1 MNIFNKLKNS
11 ISQYPKVFF
20 ARHIGEGVVSYKNTD
35 GGEDIFFIGNDT
47 LKKMNASFTGKPVYI
62 QHQDV
67 PLSQMKER
75 AAGYVVES
83 FYLPEDGKQ
92 WLKMLI
98 TDDEAFDAIQNGWK
112 VSNAYNVKDLGAGG
126 VWHNIPY
133 KREILDGE
141 YEHLALVAD
150 PRYEEAVIM
159 TPEDFKSYKEA
170 KKKELD
176 AMSLDNSK
184 KAVLK
189 KAEAVENNKE
199 RKTMFQFFTKKKVEN
214 MDGVALQDVE
224 VQLENGS
231 SMKIGDIVKSVE
243 ENLKKQ
249 ATETP
254 IEEKK
259 VMVNGKEVTISAL
272 IKMYNEQEKGE
283 KAETEKAETEK
294 ANEGEEGK
302 DGKDGK
308 EADKTDKA
316 NETDEADKTDKRKLI
331 EEVGGFLKEK
341 GLSDEDIRF
350 VIGKMEK
357 GAYEKDEDGKEAN
370 GKKANETDP
379 DKKDEKANCDPAKKT
394 NEDDKDDKDK
404 KDEEDADK
412 KTNSKESSDF
422 DRLLNA
428 VGSFKAKESVVETL
442 ETRLERG
449 QDLYGSEK

>member
-62 QHQDV
+62 QHQEV

-75 AAGYVVES
+75 AVGYVVES

-98 TDDEAFDAIQNGWK
+98 TDDEAFEAIQNGWK

-170 KKKELD
+170 KKKEID

-184 KAVLK
+184 KAVIK
-189 KAEAVENNKE
+189 KSVENNKE

-243 ENLKKQ
+243 EKLKKQ

-254 IEEKK
+254 IEEKT
-259 VMVNGKEVTISAL
+259 VMVNGKEVAISAL
-272 IKMYNEQEKGE
+272 IKMYNEQEKSKSE
-283 KAETEKAETEK
+283 KDE
-294 ANEGEEGK
+294 
-302 DGKDGK
+302 DG
-308 EADKTDKA
+308 KA
-316 NETDEADKTDKRKLI
+316 NETDEDKTDKRKLI

-357 GAYEKDEDGKEAN
+357 DAYDKDEDGKDNSCKAGEKDNEA
-370 GKKANETDP
+370 DP
-379 DKKDEKANCDPAKKT
+379 DKKDEKADKT

-404 KDEEDADK
+404 KDEKDEKDEEAADK
-412 KTNSKESSDF
+412 KTNSKEPSDL

-442 ETRLERG
+442 ETRLKRG

>member
-35 GGEDIFFIGNDT
+35 GEEDIFFIGNDT
-47 LKKMNASFTGKPVYI
+47 LKKMNASFTGKPIYI
-62 QHQDV
+62 QHQEV

-75 AAGYVVES
+75 AVGYVVES

-98 TDDEAFDAIQNGWK
+98 TDDEAFEAIQNGWK

-170 KKKELD
+170 KKKEID

-184 KAVLK
+184 KAVIK
-189 KAEAVENNKE
+189 KSVENNKE

-243 ENLKKQ
+243 EKLKKQ

-254 IEEKK
+254 IEEKT

-272 IKMYNEQEKGE
+272 IKMYNEQEK
-283 KAETEKAETEK
+283 AEAEE
-294 ANEGEEGK
+294 
-302 DGKDGK
+302 GKDGK
-308 EADKTDKA
+308 EADKTDKTDKA
-316 NETDEADKTDKRKLI
+316 NEADEDKTDKTDKRKLI

-357 GAYEKDEDGKEAN
+357 DAYEKDEDGKDNSCKEGEKDNEA
-370 GKKANETDP
+370 DP
-379 DKKDEKANCDPAKKT
+379 DKKDEKADKT
-394 NEDDKDDKDK
+394 NEDDKDDKDDKEK
-404 KDEEDADK
+404 KDEKDEAADK
-412 KTNSKESSDF
+412 KKNSKESDF

>member
-62 QHQDV
+62 QHQDI

-75 AAGYVVES
+75 AVGYVVES

-133 KREILDGE
+133 KREVLDGE

-184 KAVLK
+184 KAVIK
-189 KAEAVENNKE
+189 KSVENNKE

-254 IEEKK
+254 IEEKT
-259 VMVNGKEVTISAL
+259 VMVNGKEVTISVL
-272 IKMYNEQEKGE
+272 IKMYNEQEKAADE
-283 KAETEKAETEK
+283 K
-294 ANEGEEGK
+294 
-302 DGKDGK
+302 GKDGK
-308 EADKTDKA
+308 EADKTEKTDKA
-316 NETDEADKTDKRKLI
+316 NEA
-331 EEVGGFLKEK
+331 
-341 GLSDEDIRF
+341 
-350 VIGKMEK
+350 
-357 GAYEKDEDGKEAN
+357 
-370 GKKANETDP
+370 DP
-379 DKKDEKANCDPAKKT
+379 DKKEDKANCDPAKKT
-394 NEDDKDDKDK
+394 NEDDKEDKDDKDK
-404 KDEEDADK
+404 EGDKDADK
-412 KTNSKESSDF
+412 KTNSKEPSDF